1 MQARNHRT
9 FCHRNLRELRP
20 YLTIASSPSS
30 CDVQHKSLLR
40 RVEIRMSADL
50 KDLPDAQRI
59 DKAAVLTGFYAYLG
73 ARIDSVGRRAA
84 FMMALLGSF
93 LGIASAAMIK
103 GQSASIEEKLVFLFT
118 HPSILVGLAAIIV
131 LLLSEIARLQS
142 SDDLLSRIG
151 FSHDPVDDLHRI
163 YAHATINDLFGEM
176 IKNARIVGG
185 FLKLKVRLY
194 NAGSVLFVVA
204 VVLFVCGW

>member
-1 MQARNHRT
+1 
-9 FCHRNLRELRP
+9 
-20 YLTIASSPSS
+20 
-30 CDVQHKSLLR
+30 
-40 RVEIRMSADL
+40 MSADL

-103 GQSASIEEKLVFLFT
+103 GQSASIEEKLFFLFT
-118 HPSILVGLAAIIV
+118 HPSILVGLAAMVV
-131 LLLSEIARLQS
+131 LLGSEIARLKA

-151 FSHDPVDDLHRI
+151 FSHDSVDDLYRI
-163 YAHATINDLFGEM
+163 YAYATINDLFGEM

-194 NAGSVLFVVA
+194 NAGSVLFVIA
-204 VVLFVCGW
+204 VVLFVFGW